1 MNLYIASEVVDISN
15 SLVGALFVCIDNA
28 WISIVTNITDFISIL
43 LSQVSNYSKELEEMK
58 HVTKQEFIA
67 SLRRF
72 VS

>member
-1 MNLYIASEVVDISN
+1 LYIASEVVDISN